1 MNKRKGIEFLKEFNL
16 NTIDLLSIKDLYN
29 NPGLINEGLSLRLS
43 SYKNGIDVN
52 LPSIHN
58 VTNVEDVLDFYKKF
72 HNKFDVL
79 IHKTIVSKEIG
90 SVSKY
95 QLGDYTIIAIET
107 FKDFIERKEEK
118 VNENALLIIIG
129 NRIIERDYHNFK
141 NKALLRE
148 ILDNV
153 LDITYDNFD
162 LEFVLEDELIFT
174 DFYSKDYSM
183 GKHLIKRR

>member
-16 NTIDLLSIKDLYN
+16 NTIDLLSIKDLYD
-29 NPGLINEGLSLRLS
+29 NPSLIEEGLSLRLS

-58 VTNVEDVLDFYKKF
+58 VTNIENVLDFCQKY
-72 HNKFDVL
+72 HNKYDVL
-79 IHKTIVSKEIG
+79 IHKTIIPREIG

-107 FKDFIERKEEK
+107 FKDFINRKEEK
-118 VNENALLIIIG
+118 FSECATLILIDD
-129 NRIIERDYHNFK
+129 RIIERDNDNFK
-141 NKALLRE
+141 NKALLGE

-162 LEFVLEDELIFT
+162 LEFVLDDKLVFT

-183 GKHLIKRR
+183 SKQLVKR